1 MTQTQPGLPRS
12 VRFWT
17 EDMHVGMV
25 GKQFLLMRL
34 QNSETFGGG
43 TVKRRCAMSEP
54 GHTASMSACLHQ
66 SLAYQITSTSC

>member
-1 MTQTQPGLPRS
+1 
-12 VRFWT
+12 
-17 EDMHVGMV
+17 MHVGMV

-54 GHTASMSACLHQ
+54 GHTASLRA
-66 SLAYQITSTSC
+66 STSHRHIRSPVLVVETSETRDF